1 MPKKTS
7 VPKKKNI
14 KSDGSVG
21 DILLRLK
28 DDFLANEL
36 FFIRDIKIFS
46 NELLEEN
53 INYLIQVKKDN
64 NTETQTY
71 IDFFYFENI
80 IVIGT
85 LNKTSFND
93 LIKYLIPSN
102 YPKPIDLRE
111 GIINIGKKVLVK
123 TTRKKIKFRINDEK
137 DAQEYLKKWGFYTKK
152 NRLFIPNLNPSE
164 LTEDFFFFGKN
175 IKSLNKPKKKSSK
188 KPQSKKS
195 KKKKLTT

>member
-1 MPKKTS
+1 MPKKIS
-7 VPKKKNI
+7 SPKKDL

-46 NELLEEN
+46 NELFEEN

-64 NTETQTY
+64 NTDTEIF

-80 IVIGT
+80 IVIAT
-85 LNKTSFND
+85 VNKTSFND
-93 LIKYLIPSN
+93 LIKYLVPSN

-111 GIINIGKKVLVK
+111 GIINIGKKVLVR
-123 TTRKKIKFRINDEK
+123 TTRKKIKFRINHEE
-137 DAQEYLKKWGFYTKK
+137 DAKEYLKKWAFCTKK
-152 NRLFIPNLNPSE
+152 NMLFIPNLNPIE

-188 KPQSKKS
+188 KSRPKKS
-195 KKKKLTT
+195 KLKKNT